1 MSIIKLYPLKED
13 EMKMNTDL
21 LNKLVTLLLVIGGL
35 NLGIAQVTDTNV
47 LGKIFTNTDVL
58 GVVYVV
64 IGVAAL
70 LGLYHLLDDTMHHR
84 TH

>member
-1 MSIIKLYPLKED
+1 
-13 EMKMNTDL
+13 MKINSDM

-35 NLGIAQVTDTNV
+35 NLGITQVTKTNV
-47 LGKIFTNTDVL
+47 LGKLFTNSTAI

-70 LGLYHLLDDTMHHR
+70 IGLYHLLDDTMHHHT